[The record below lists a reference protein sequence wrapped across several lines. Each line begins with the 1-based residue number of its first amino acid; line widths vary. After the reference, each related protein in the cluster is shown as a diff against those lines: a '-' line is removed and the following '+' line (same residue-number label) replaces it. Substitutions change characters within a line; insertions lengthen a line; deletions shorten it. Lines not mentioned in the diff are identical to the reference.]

1 MLVTNNQRNAKF
13 LCINDTL
20 NVIKHTFKGFTLLF
34 YQKRVHYAMED
45 TMISQLVEQL
55 FNQPADHIVKLEKGL
70 TNDNYKVTIN
80 NKHYVVRVP
89 LSNSEHIVNYKA
101 EKKALDLVSSL
112 HIDAQTVYYN
122 EKTGIK
128 ITLFIDHLLG
138 FNEYDG
144 PDKFERVGKL
154 MRKLH
159 NAKTTIGIE
168 FDPLKT
174 YTTYAS
180 YVDAPLIKQETTLPY
195 VQFIKKNRIVSTL
208 CHNDWVPDNIGFHPE
223 SDVLLDYEY
232 AGDNDPL
239 FDVTSFLSENNITNP
254 IQRKQFLE
262 SYYEGPITEALE
274 YTLLEWEAFH
284 HILWCAWAQ
293 MMFHQRK
300 KPVYLDIALE
310 KKQAFEVIHH
320 KLNG

>member
-1 MLVTNNQRNAKF
+1 MLWR
-13 LCINDTL
+13 
-20 NVIKHTFKGFTLLF
+20 H
-34 YQKRVHYAMED
+34 

-55 FNQPADHIVKLEKGL
+55 FDAPAESIVKLEKGL

-80 NKHYVVRVP
+80 NKHYVLRVP

-101 EKKALDLVSSL
+101 EKKALHLVESL
-112 HIDAQTVYYN
+112 HIDATTLYYN

-128 ITLFIDHLLG
+128 ITVFIDDLLG

-154 MRKLH
+154 MKKLH
-159 NAKTTIGIE
+159 AAQTTIGIE
-168 FDPLKT
+168 FNPLDT
-174 YTTYAS
+174 YTTYAA
-180 YVDAPLIKQETTLPY
+180 YVSNPLIAPEVTLPY
-195 VQFIKKNRIVSTL
+195 LDFIKNNRVVSTL

-239 FDVTSFLSENNITNP
+239 FDVTSFLSENNITDPNS
-254 IQRKQFLE
+254 RKQFLE
-262 SYYEGPITEALE
+262 TYFGGPISDVLE
-274 YTLLEWEAFH
+274 HTLLEWEAFH

-293 MMFHQRK
+293 MMFDQRK
-300 KPVYLDIALE
+300 KPIYLRIAQE
-310 KKQAFEVIHH
+310 KKQAFEIIHH